1 VVTGQAVV
9 IWDEWV
15 LTAPAAGM
23 VHLRVREGDRVRTG
37 TPVCRVDGHQV
48 VSPAP
53 GVVTLFTDGT
63 EGRLSFAPGTS
74 PPAPQV
80 LALKP
85 QPGQLQEGQ
94 AVTVGQ
100 PLARVVDTSRMR
112 LCVVLPPAE
121 VAGLAERSRALV
133 RFPDGREITM
143 RPEAYHAGDDRTY
156 GTITLVSGEWVED
169 LLRTRLITVEI
180 IKERATGLLV
190 PRRALV
196 ERDGQAG
203 VFVVKKTLA
212 QWVKVEVKGE
222 KGALVAIVSAAFWW
236 GLSSPTDAD
245 PVSAHPSTVAPSG
258 ASGPNASTSS
268 AIPPAS
274 AFKYAYQNGADF
286 VLAGMFDF
294 EIEEDVKIAREAVA
308 AASAR
313 NRPWRG

>member
-1 VVTGQAVV
+1 MVVVGVLAGLALVGLLGYTWARAALLPHLVRVVEARPGNLETAVTGQAVV

-133 RFPDGREITM
+133 RFPDGREMTM

-180 IKERATGLLV
+180 IKDRATGLLV

-222 KGALVAIVSAAFWW
+222 KGALVAIGGIAEGSQVITNPW
-236 GLSSPTDAD
+236 LVRD
-245 PVSAHPSTVAPSG
+245 G
-258 ASGPNASTSS
+258 A
-268 AIPPAS
+268 I
-274 AFKYAYQNGADF
+274 
-286 VLAGMFDF
+286 V
-294 EIEEDVKIAREAVA
+294 R
-308 AASAR
+308 
-313 NRPWRG
+313 